1 MRPLLAGFLLL
12 VIGCCARTPG
22 EAALRPEPL
31 VYPAWFLSCGP
42 RVGADLERARL
53 LQKEGRQEEAKSAFL
68 RLLYILEQLPRSEE
82 SDAIQIEVKRRL
94 QEP

>member
-1 MRPLLAGFLLL
+1 
-12 VIGCCARTPG
+12 
-22 EAALRPEPL
+22 
-31 VYPAWFLSCGP
+31 
-42 RVGADLERARL
+42 LERARL